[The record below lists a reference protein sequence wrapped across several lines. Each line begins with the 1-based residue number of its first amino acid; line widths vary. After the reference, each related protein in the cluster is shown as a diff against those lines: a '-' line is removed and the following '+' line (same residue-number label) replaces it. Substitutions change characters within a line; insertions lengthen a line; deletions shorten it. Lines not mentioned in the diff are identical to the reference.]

1 MISIVLV
8 PWGLTEWGASGRL
21 ATRTPMPLNEAGT
34 RQAVQWANE
43 LAGRELTAVYCGDD
57 PTARETG
64 QVLAERAE
72 VRLKPLPGLEEVDL
86 GLWEGL
92 TYAQVESRFPK
103 IYRRWTEDPAAVCPP
118 DGESLDSASERIQR
132 AVRRVARKHKGGT
145 VAIVLGPIALA
156 VARSH
161 LECGRPN
168 HMHRMKSDQPV
179 WYRLDEGACE
189 PIPSAS
195 R

>member
-21 ATRTPMPLNEAGT
+21 ATRTPLPLSREGAQ
-34 RQAVQWANE
+34 QAVQWANE
-43 LAGRELTAVYCGDD
+43 LAGRELAAIYCGDE
-57 PTARETG
+57 PTSRETAAL
-64 QVLAERAE
+64 LAERAE
-72 VRLKPLPGLEEVDL
+72 VRPKPLTELAEVDL

-103 IYRRWTEDPAAVCPP
+103 IYRRWMEDPAAVRPP
-118 DGESLDSASERIQR
+118 DGEGLGPASERINQALER
-132 AVRRVARKHKGGT
+132 IARKHKGST
-145 VAIVLGPIALA
+145 VGVVLGPIALA

-161 LECGRPN
+161 LERGGPG
-168 HMHRMKSDQPV
+168 HMHRMKTDQPV
-179 WYRLDEGACE
+179 WYRLDDGVYE
-189 PIPSAS
+189 PVQPAP